1 MEISQN
7 FVAFLEYMNFK
18 SSIYVYYLGNEQ
30 YCIAG
35 PDSLNQSKFH
45 HDLPQQVWFLFWF
58 WFRLHKS
65 QGMLNTFPSLTMY
78 NSLKQSD

>member
-30 YCIAG
+30 YCIVG

-45 HDLPQQVWFLFWF
+45 HDLLQQAWF
-58 WFRLHKS
+58 
-65 QGMLNTFPSLTMY
+65 
-78 NSLKQSD
+78 